1 MLKAG
6 QHNCKQVHT
15 IDSTCH
21 LELPLGG
28 RDVSGDAEVG
38 RGRLQR
44 VFSTTKAHIS
54 AKKKNGVAEH
64 SSVVDP
70 KIQPYAKAR
79 RSIGMTEEETS
90 RRNQASAHVSQFLC
104 QRAPTCSVSAET
116 SEPADRQQGFA
127 YQKTCKVYGPCANDL
142 RSAPRNP
149 LQDAAK
155 ATGLW
160 AMQQAGIHAS
170 YIQQTYL
177 HAETICTS
185 LRPLWASIALRVL
198 PDSPPTLTL
207 YRLAARRFVAVCVYN
222 FLRFLA
228 S

>member
-64 SSVVDP
+64 SSVADP

-104 QRAPTCSVSAET
+104 QRAPTVVYQPRHRS
-116 SEPADRQQGFA
+116 RQTGS
-127 YQKTCKVYGPCANDL
+127 KGL
-142 RSAPRNP
+142 RTKKH
-149 LQDAAK
+149 AK
-155 ATGLW
+155 S
-160 AMQQAGIHAS
+160 M
-170 YIQQTYL
+170 
-177 HAETICTS
+177 
-185 LRPLWASIALRVL
+185 ALARMIF
-198 PDSPPTLTL
+198 
-207 YRLAARRFVAVCVYN
+207 ARRHGTPYRTRPRPQAYGQCSKLVCTRRTKN
-222 FLRFLA
+222 IPTCGDDLH
-228 S
+228 